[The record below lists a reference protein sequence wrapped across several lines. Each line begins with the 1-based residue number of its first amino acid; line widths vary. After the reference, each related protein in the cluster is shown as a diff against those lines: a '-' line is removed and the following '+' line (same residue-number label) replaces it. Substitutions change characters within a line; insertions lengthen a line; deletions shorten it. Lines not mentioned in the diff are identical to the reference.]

1 VIAYPDIREAN
12 RRLADLRP
20 ELTMFEVQALRNQP
34 DYYPLWERYSVGGM
48 TSEAYWA
55 AVLTGLG
62 FEKTPDRVDAL
73 IDILR
78 STAWAHL
85 DQTVLTMAQGLRAR
99 GLRLGLLSNS
109 AAYHDAAIA
118 TFAGAFDIAHF
129 SHRIGLRK
137 PMPAAYLG
145 AARALGVPPEAIV
158 FIDDKRRNTAA
169 AEQLGMR
176 ALLFQGAEGLGSA
189 LAALGLVDA
198 A

>member
-1 VIAYPDIREAN
+1 MIAYPDIREAN
-12 RRLADLRP
+12 RRLAALRA

-48 TSEAYWA
+48 TSEDYWG
-55 AVLTGLG
+55 AVLVGLG
-62 FEKTPDRVDAL
+62 FQATPERVDAL
-73 IDILR
+73 IDIL
-78 STAWAHL
+78 SATAWANL
-85 DQTVLTMAQGLRAR
+85 DQTVLAMAQDLRAH

-109 AAYHDAAIA
+109 AAYHDAAIE

-145 AARALGVPPEAIV
+145 AARALGLPPEAIV

-176 ALLFQGAEGLGSA
+176 ALHFQDAEALGSA
-189 LAALGLVDA
+189 LAALGLVDPA
-198 A
+198 